1 MELTATLLEWYLEH
15 LNYWVITILMILENS
30 LVPLPAEM
38 IVTPAAYNA
47 AQGEMSIYV
56 LILCTTVGSTLGA
69 LINYYL
75 SRRLGRYIIYRMA
88 ESRVG
93 RLLMLDKGKLE
104 RVEQL
109 FLRHGN
115 ISTFFGRLLP
125 FGRQLI
131 SIPAGLA
138 RMPIGAFVLY
148 TTIGSAIWNGLLAG
162 AGCYLAQ
169 ILPKDELLKAV
180 ERYSLESSLVF
191 LVIFIVYII
200 YHCVRRHK

>member
-1 MELTATLLEWYLEH
+1 MELVATLLEWYLEH

-75 SRRLGRYIIYRMA
+75 SRRLGRYIVYCMA

-148 TTIGSAIWNGLLAG
+148 TTVGSAIWNSLLAG
-162 AGCYLAQ
+162 AGYYLAK

-180 ERYSLESSLVF
+180 ERYSLEASIVF
-191 LVIFIVYII
+191 VIFIVVYII
-200 YHCVRRHK
+200 IYNCRRR

>member
-1 MELTATLLEWYLEH
+1 MELTATLLEWYLAH
-15 LNYWVITILMILENS
+15 LNYWVVTVLMILENS

-47 AQGEMSIYV
+47 AQGEMNIFV

-93 RLLMLDKGKLE
+93 HLLMLDKGKLE

-148 TTIGSAIWNGLLAG
+148 TTVGSAIWNGLLAG

-200 YHCVRRHK
+200 YHCVRRRK